1 MFFFSE
7 KMCMDFFSGV
17 PQRMFYPSLAY
28 LPPFIIS
35 RKNRTLEHYLLINHL
50 AAYLLEQYRTLQ
62 YKTSL
67 TITYYPTPLLDTY
80 GIIVL

>member
-35 RKNRTLEHYLLINHL
+35 RKNRTLEHYLFIK
-50 AAYLLEQYRTLQ
+50 YLHTYTTEQYRTLQ
-62 YKTSL
+62 NITLL
-67 TITYYPTPLLDTY
+67 TIT
-80 GIIVL
+80 